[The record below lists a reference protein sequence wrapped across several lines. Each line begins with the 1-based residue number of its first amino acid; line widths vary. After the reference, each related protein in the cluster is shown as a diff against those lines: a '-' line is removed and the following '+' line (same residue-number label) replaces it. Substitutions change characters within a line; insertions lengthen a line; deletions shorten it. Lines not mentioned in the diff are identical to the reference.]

1 MYCRKCGKEIEED
14 SFCKYCGEPAYE
26 GLARD
31 EGISFSEALVKIREK
46 IRGFGHEKMVNMVSW
61 LAAIAGVVNRIM
73 HNEIEIVYSVLAQD
87 DYFVLAEE
95 SRKFAIAIIGIQ
107 IILCG
112 LLMFDVRKTKI
123 GVGKG
128 VYISVAI
135 TLLIQIAAMM
145 LRIPAPY

>member
-14 SFCKYCGEPAYE
+14 SFCKYCGEPALE
-26 GLARD
+26 GMASN
-31 EGISFSEALVKIREK
+31 EGFSFSGTLMKIREK
-46 IRGFGHEKMVNMVSW
+46 IRVFGHEKLINIVSW
-61 LAAIAGVVNRIM
+61 LTAVVGVVNRFM
-73 HNEIEIVYSVLAQD
+73 HNEIEVVYSVLAQD

-95 SRKFAIAIIGIQ
+95 SRKFAITIIGIQ

-112 LLMFDVRKTKI
+112 LLMFDVNKRKI
-123 GVGKG
+123 WVGKG
-128 VYISVAI
+128 MYVTFAI